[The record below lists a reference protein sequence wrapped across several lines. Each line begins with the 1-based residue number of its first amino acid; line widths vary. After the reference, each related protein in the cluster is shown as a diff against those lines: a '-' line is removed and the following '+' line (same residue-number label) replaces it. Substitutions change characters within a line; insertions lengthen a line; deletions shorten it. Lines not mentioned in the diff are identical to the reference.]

1 MEINKTMKIMVFI
14 RQTEQLTEAKVQ
26 NILSKYVL
34 LMHVYRCNIKSFLCC
49 LFHMDHAKK

>member
-26 NILSKYVL
+26 NILSKY
-34 LMHVYRCNIKSFLCC
+34 YS
-49 LFHMDHAKK
+49 